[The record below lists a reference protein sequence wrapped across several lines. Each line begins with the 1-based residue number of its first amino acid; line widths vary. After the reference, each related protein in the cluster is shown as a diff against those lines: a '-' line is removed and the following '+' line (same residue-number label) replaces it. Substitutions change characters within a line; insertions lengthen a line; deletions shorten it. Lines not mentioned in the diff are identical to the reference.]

1 MDYEK
6 QLKEALS
13 DVNTPYVITSWIEEN
28 FPQLKESKDEG
39 IRKAILTG
47 LIDCR
52 DAPDLWWSDFGG
64 IPIDDCIAWLEKQ
77 GEQNPYSGTS
87 FKYNGHTWGM
97 CARDNGVEILFDGE
111 LKAFLSSENSF
122 IYPIH
127 PQPDLTPKNAMEAIK
142 EEKVDNANKVE
153 PKFKVDDFIKHNK
166 ANIICKVIAVD
177 SNDNSYYVE
186 NIGIGGSR
194 IELSNAE
201 QNFHLWTIQDA
212 KDGDVLVASDG
223 SIFLFK
229 GTIGCDCKHYVALTT
244 DGVVK
249 LNEGLEHCWEN
260 STAVHP
266 ATKEQRD
273 LLFQKIHEAGYE
285 WDTEKKEPKK
295 IHVIDEGKAE
305 MDYCFTKMMNGEK
318 ITPLETKKFEC
329 PKVKIQDAIEVS
341 SRMKYIDDDLKPIA
355 EFIMNYASWNLHKD
369 EWNQP
374 VLEVPLFRV
383 LDALAQRGKPYCCG

>member
-87 FKYNGHTWGM
+87 FEYNGHTWGM

-111 LKAFLSSENSF
+111 LKAFLSTEKSF

-166 ANIICKVIAVD
+166 ANIICKVIAVN

-186 NIGIGGSR
+186 NIGIDGSR

-212 KDGDVLVASDG
+212 KEGDVLVTDNGNTFIYHKHDSNYVYYHC
-223 SIFLFK
+223 SINYFDNI
-229 GTIGCDCKHYVALTT
+229 TI
-244 DGVVK
+244 
-249 LNEGLEHCWEN
+249 N
-260 STAVHP
+260 SSWNVLRIKP
-266 ATKEQRD
+266 ATKEQCD
-273 LLFQKIHEAGYE
+273 LLFQKMKEAGYN
-285 WDTEKKEPKK
+285 WDAEKKKLGK
-295 IHVIDEGKAE
+295 RVIDEGKSE
-305 MDYCFTKMMNGEK
+305 MDYCFTKMMNGGK
-318 ITPLETKKFEC
+318 INPAWSDVDEYTLYETIKHLEELIIIDKSKHCGVDVQYYQRDIDWLKTLK
-329 PKVKIQDAIEVS
+329 D
-341 SRMKYIDDDLKPIA
+341 RMKGGQL
-355 EFIMNYASWNLHKD
+355 
-369 EWNQP
+369 
-374 VLEVPLFRV
+374 
-383 LDALAQRGKPYCCG
+383 